1 MSSTTSIAKQQ
12 PEQYLTDSIHKERM
26 VVITVNGPDG
36 WTSFKSKFLPTS
48 QEGESVAVEIM
59 PNDRCEIEFCAAPGQ
74 ELGVTFRVG
83 HKKCMFGTVVESVRR
98 NGDNMVVVFR
108 WPESILP
115 LRRRVFERATVPDGV
130 VVAVRFWRD
139 DAASTSGADARTV
152 RHGQLED
159 ISAGGMR
166 VRVAGPGDIEVGAV
180 YRCAFTPKQG
190 KPAILV
196 EARVRHREAIE
207 HGRASIGFQYVGLEV
222 TAEGRR
228 ALERLTRTVSQ
239 YQRAHSQGRSRNR
252 RNSHRDAQ

>member
-1 MSSTTSIAKQQ
+1 MNSASSIAKKQ
-12 PEQYLTDSIHKERM
+12 PDQYLTDSIRKERM

-48 QEGESVAVEIM
+48 REGETVAVEIM
-59 PNDRCEIEFCAAPGQ
+59 PDERREIEFRAQPGT

-83 HKKCMFGTVVESVRR
+83 HKKCMFGTVVESVQPK
-98 NGDNMVVVFR
+98 DDTVVAVFR
-108 WPESILP
+108 WPDCIMP
-115 LRRRVFERATVPDGV
+115 LRRRAFERATVPDGV

-139 DAASTSGADARTV
+139 DAASTTGADARTV

-166 VRVAGPGDIEVGAV
+166 VRVASPDDIDLGTV

-196 EARVRHREAIE
+196 EARVRHREAIG

-228 ALERLTRTVSQ
+228 ALERLTRVVSQ
-239 YQRAHSQGRSRNR
+239 YQRAHSQRRPRKKRND
-252 RNSHRDAQ
+252 HGEA

>member
-1 MSSTTSIAKQQ
+1 MNSTTSIAKKQ
-12 PEQYLTDSIHKERM
+12 PDQYLTDSIRKERM

-36 WTSFKSKFLPTS
+36 WTSFKSRFIPAS
-48 QEGESVAVEIM
+48 REGETVAVEIV
-59 PNDRCEIEFCAAPGQ
+59 PDDRREIEFRAEPGT

-83 HKKCMFGTVVESVRR
+83 HKKCMFGTVVESVHPK
-98 NGDNMVVVFR
+98 GDNVVVVFR
-108 WPESILP
+108 WPDSILP

-139 DAASTSGADARTV
+139 DAASTTVADARTV

-166 VRVAGPGDIEVGAV
+166 VRVANPDDIELGTV

-196 EARVRHREAIE
+196 EARVRHREAIG
-207 HGRASIGFQYVGLEV
+207 HSRTSIGFQYVGLEV

-228 ALERLTRTVSQ
+228 ALERLTRVVSQ
-239 YQRAHSQGRSRNR
+239 YQRAHSQR
-252 RNSHRDAQ
+252 RPRKKSNGHQNA